1 MKNNKIVLVVLI
13 PVFLQVGIFTILPIV
28 GGFVISFM
36 DYNPLRED
44 NTFIMFDNYRIL
56 FSDTTFFQA
65 LTNTLLFVLITVT
78 ANMILSLMLAQLIT
92 AFQSNK
98 TRSFFRMVFFLP
110 CIAPMVATSVV
121 WARSIYSVRNGLL
134 NIFFNL
140 FGSLGANWLGD
151 PHTILGSIII
161 FTLWADIGYNIILFS
176 AGMDGIPAEF
186 YEACKIDGAN
196 SFQRFFRITLP
207 LLGRT
212 FAFVTIMTLI
222 SHFNMFAQFSEMVA
236 KSSPQNAGLVLTS
249 YIYKTA
255 FEYKNLGYASA
266 ISMALFVIIMIITL
280 VQQRL
285 NRVDWEY

>member
-1 MKNNKIVLVVLI
+1 MKNNKIVLIVLI
-13 PVFLQVGIFTILPIV
+13 PVFLQVGIFIILPIV
-28 GGFVISFM
+28 GGFIISFM

-56 FSDTTFFQA
+56 FSDAAFLQA
-65 LTNTLLFVLITVT
+65 LTNTLLFVMITVT
-78 ANMILSLMLAQLIT
+78 ANMILSLTLAQLIT
-92 AFQSNK
+92 TFRSNK

-176 AGMDGIPAEF
+176 AGLDGIPAEF

-212 FAFVTIMTLI
+212 FAFVIIMTLI

-266 ISMALFVIIMIITL
+266 ISMALFAIIMIITL

>member
-1 MKNNKIVLVVLI
+1 MKNNKIVLIVLI
-13 PVFLQVGIFTILPIV
+13 PVFLQVGIFIILPIV
-28 GGFVISFM
+28 GGFIISFM

-44 NTFIMFDNYRIL
+44 NTFIMFDNYRKL
-56 FSDTTFFQA
+56 FSDTAFFQA

-78 ANMILSLMLAQLIT
+78 ANMILSLTLAQLIT
-92 AFQSNK
+92 TFRSNK

-140 FGSLGANWLGD
+140 FGSLGANWLGN
-151 PHTILGSIII
+151 PRTILGSIII
-161 FTLWADIGYNIILFS
+161 FTLWADIGYNTILFS
-176 AGMDGIPAEF
+176 AGLDGIPTEY

-196 SFQRFFRITLP
+196 SLQRFFRITLP

-266 ISMALFVIIMIITL
+266 ISMALFAIIMIITL

>member
-1 MKNNKIVLVVLI
+1 MKNNKIVLIVLI
-13 PVFLQVGIFTILPIV
+13 PVFLQVGIFIILPIV
-28 GGFVISFM
+28 GGFIISFM

-56 FSDTTFFQA
+56 FSDAAFLQA

-78 ANMILSLMLAQLIT
+78 ANMILSLTLAQLIT
-92 AFQSNK
+92 TFRSNK

-176 AGMDGIPAEF
+176 AGLDGIPAEF

-212 FAFVTIMTLI
+212 FAFVIIMTLI

-266 ISMALFVIIMIITL
+266 ISMALFAIIMIITL

>member
-1 MKNNKIVLVVLI
+1 MKNNKIVLIVLI
-13 PVFLQVGIFTILPIV
+13 PVFLQVGIFIILPIL
-28 GGFVISFM
+28 GGFIISFM

-44 NTFIMFDNYRIL
+44 NTFIMFDNYRLL
-56 FSDTTFFQA
+56 FSDTAFLQA

-78 ANMILSLMLAQLIT
+78 ANMILSLTLAQLIT
-92 AFQSNK
+92 TFRSNK

-176 AGMDGIPAEF
+176 AGLDGIPAEF

-212 FAFVTIMTLI
+212 FAFVIIMTLI

-266 ISMALFVIIMIITL
+266 ISMALFAIIMIITL

>member
-1 MKNNKIVLVVLI
+1 MKNNKIVLIVLI
-13 PVFLQVGIFTILPIV
+13 PVFLQVGIFIILPIL
-28 GGFVISFM
+28 GGFIISFM

-56 FSDTTFFQA
+56 FSDTAFLQA

-78 ANMILSLMLAQLIT
+78 ANMILSLTLAQLIT
-92 AFQSNK
+92 TFRSNK

-176 AGMDGIPAEF
+176 AGLDGIPAEF

-212 FAFVTIMTLI
+212 FAFVIIMTLI

-266 ISMALFVIIMIITL
+266 ISMALFAIIMIITL

>member
-1 MKNNKIVLVVLI
+1 MKNNKIVLIVLI
-13 PVFLQVGIFTILPIV
+13 PVFLQVGIFIILPIV
-28 GGFVISFM
+28 GGFIISFM

-56 FSDTTFFQA
+56 FSDAAFLQA

-78 ANMILSLMLAQLIT
+78 ANMILSLTLAQLIT
-92 AFQSNK
+92 TFQSNK

-176 AGMDGIPAEF
+176 AGLDGIPAEF

-212 FAFVTIMTLI
+212 FAFVIIMTLI

-266 ISMALFVIIMIITL
+266 ISMALFAIIMIITL

>member
-1 MKNNKIVLVVLI
+1 MKNNKIVLLVLI
-13 PVFLQVGIFTILPIV
+13 PVFLQVGIFIILPIV
-28 GGFVISFM
+28 GGFIISFM

-44 NTFIMFDNYRIL
+44 NTFVMFDNYRIL
-56 FSDTTFFQA
+56 FTDVAFLQA
-65 LTNTLLFVLITVT
+65 LINTLLFVLITVT
-78 ANMILSLMLAQLIT
+78 ANMILSLTLAQLIT
-92 AFQSNK
+92 TFRSNK

-140 FGSLGANWLGD
+140 FGSLGANWLGN
-151 PHTILGSIII
+151 PQTILGSIII
-161 FTLWADIGYNIILFS
+161 FTLWADIGYNTILFS
-176 AGMDGIPAEF
+176 AGLDGIPNEY

-196 SFQRFFRITLP
+196 SFQKFFRITLP

>member
-1 MKNNKIVLVVLI
+1 MKNNKIVLIVLI
-13 PVFLQVGIFTILPIV
+13 PVFLQVGIFIILPIV
-28 GGFVISFM
+28 GGFIISFM

-56 FSDTTFFQA
+56 FSDAAFLQA
-65 LTNTLLFVLITVT
+65 LTNTLLFVMITVT
-78 ANMILSLMLAQLIT
+78 ANMILSLTLAQLIT
-92 AFQSNK
+92 IFRSNK

-176 AGMDGIPAEF
+176 AGLDGIPAEF

-212 FAFVTIMTLI
+212 FAFVIIMTLI

-266 ISMALFVIIMIITL
+266 ISMALFAIIMIITL

>member
-1 MKNNKIVLVVLI
+1 MKNNKIVLIVLI
-13 PVFLQVGIFTILPIV
+13 PVFLQVGIFIILPIV
-28 GGFVISFM
+28 GGFIISFM

-44 NTFIMFDNYRIL
+44 NTFIMFDNYRLL
-56 FSDTTFFQA
+56 FSDTAFLQA

-78 ANMILSLMLAQLIT
+78 ANMILSLTLAQLIT
-92 AFQSNK
+92 TFRSNK

-176 AGMDGIPAEF
+176 AGLDGIPAEF

-212 FAFVTIMTLI
+212 FAFVIIMTLI

-266 ISMALFVIIMIITL
+266 ISMALFAIIMIITL